1 MTQST
6 TGTLPLTLLLSLLVL
21 AGVSGA
27 LPSRAAAQPAAAATD
42 TMASDSIATDSKV
55 AGSNIAATNI
65 AETSVAETIFAETI
79 VTETSVTE
87 TSVTETKA
95 KTALQA
101 AKAPLN
107 NSPAPGSA
115 SAAGNAPPATFVP
128 SAEIDTDKA
137 VDFPANI

>member
-42 TMASDSIATDSKV
+42 TMASDSMATDSKV

-65 AETSVAETIFAETI
+65 A
-79 VTETSVTE
+79 E

>member
-87 TSVTETKA
+87 TKA

>member
-42 TMASDSIATDSKV
+42 TMASDSMATDSKV

-65 AETSVAETIFAETI
+65 AETSVAETIFA
-79 VTETSVTE
+79 E

>member
-65 AETSVAETIFAETI
+65 AETSV
-79 VTETSVTE
+79 
-87 TSVTETKA
+87 TETKA

>member
-65 AETSVAETIFAETI
+65 AETSVAETIFAET
-79 VTETSVTE
+79 SVTE

>member
-79 VTETSVTE
+79 VTEP
-87 TSVTETKA
+87 SVTETKA

>member
-42 TMASDSIATDSKV
+42 SLATDNK
-55 AGSNIAATNI
+55 
-65 AETSVAETIFAETI
+65 
-79 VTETSVTE
+79 VTE

>member
-42 TMASDSIATDSKV
+42 TMASDSMATDSKV

-79 VTETSVTE
+79 VTE